1 MNTSAYYLTSLA
13 RDPLAAHA
21 IGAIAPVAVWDFAA
35 GWFSHPFEHNR
46 ASAAFGRDAA
56 GRFSE
61 YPAGQMRLDLSGARD
76 AAILEPA
83 ASNLLSHAKAA
94 PGSGWSLNGGS
105 AAALSLGALGVFPGC
120 EVFSSGARWH
130 RLNHT
135 ACPAVIAGE
144 NYHLQMWFAFGSS
157 GGARLILQNSNT
169 GAESQIAMTETTATA
184 QMYGAGSFDAIDMVP
199 LGCDSAYLLSV
210 AFTPNFSGPL
220 SLGIG
225 PDSVTTGDSV
235 IIFGAQIEAGA
246 HGSSFIESAGAP
258 ADRAADLLSWGA
270 PHGIWDVRLTDQ
282 DGETSDETSVS
293 VGAGWEPAPLPLA
306 ISSVALYPP
315 ESL

>member
-1 MNTSAYYLTSLA
+1 MNTSAYYLASLA

-35 GWFSHPFEHNR
+35 GWFSHRFEHSR

-61 YPAGQMRLDLSGARD
+61 YPAGQMRLDLSGAQA

-120 EVFSSGARWH
+120 EVFSLGARWH

-144 NYHLQMWFAFGSS
+144 SYHLQMWFAFGSS
-157 GGARLILQNSNT
+157 GAARLILQNSAT

-184 QMYGAGSFDAIDMVP
+184 QMYGVGSFGAIDMVP
-199 LGCDSAYLLSV
+199 LGCDSAYLLRV
-210 AFTPNFSGPL
+210 VFTPNFSGPL

-225 PDSVTTGDSV
+225 PDSISTGDSV
-235 IIFGAQIEAGA
+235 IIFGAQIEAGT
-246 HGSSFIESAGAP
+246 HGSSFVESAGTP
-258 ADRAADLLSWGA
+258 AARAADVLAWGA
-270 PHGIWDVRLTDQ
+270 PHGIWDLRLTDQ
-282 DGETSDETSVS
+282 NGETTDETSAS
-293 VGAGWEPAPLPLA
+293 VGAEWGPAPLPLTV
-306 ISSVALYPP
+306 SSVALYPP
-315 ESL
+315 GSL